1 MNYNYQVCYLLTA
14 VKYSHIFISV
24 WFDFVVIQATQSSNK
39 SLHCL
44 FKISRPVHYHQV
56 TRLPHQE
63 LCLRKT
69 PHKYLCKSTAEE
81 LKSKLKV
88 VNLKVLA
95 DMLVLVGLFS
105 FHVDVLRAT
114 ELVAEVT
121 AKRRWRLAVSF
132 RISTGLQTDFNRPG

>member
-1 MNYNYQVCYLLTA
+1 MNYNYQVRDLLTA
-14 VKYSHIFISV
+14 VKYSHRFISV
-24 WFDFVVIQATQSSNK
+24 WFDIVVIQDTQCSNK
-39 SLHCL
+39 SLHFL
-44 FKISRPVHYHQV
+44 LKIYRPVHYHQV
-56 TRLPHQE
+56 TRLSQQE

-81 LKSKLKV
+81 LKSKLKG

-114 ELVAEVT
+114 KLVAEVT
-121 AKRRWRLAVSF
+121 ARRRWRLAVSF

>member
-1 MNYNYQVCYLLTA
+1 MNYNYQVRDLLTA
-14 VKYSHIFISV
+14 VKYSHTFISV
-24 WFDFVVIQATQSSNK
+24 WFDIVVIQATQCSNK
-39 SLHCL
+39 SLHFL
-44 FKISRPVHYHQV
+44 LKIYRPVHYHQV
-56 TRLPHQE
+56 TRLSQQE
-63 LCLRKT
+63 LCLSKT

-81 LKSKLKV
+81 LKSKLKG

-121 AKRRWRLAVSF
+121 ARRRWRLAVSF